1 MPSYLRKDRKI
12 MLHENLKRLRKACGF
27 RQEEVA
33 KVLGVD
39 RSAYS
44 YYESGKTEP
53 SVKNLIK
60 IARMFKVDIDV
71 LVGNSE
77 YATALALNNEPADE
91 YDSQLCADLDS
102 LRSCSSQERVLVAM
116 LRQAQDKEAFF
127 SAVKAQYEAEAS
139 E

>member
-1 MPSYLRKDRKI
+1 
-12 MLHENLKRLRKACGF
+12 MLCENLKKLRKSCGY

-33 KVLGVD
+33 RVLGVD

-60 IARMFKVDIDV
+60 IARMFKVDVDA

-77 YATALALNNEPADE
+77 YAAALALNNEPADE

-102 LRSCSSQERVLVAM
+102 LGKCSSQERILVAM
-116 LRQAQDKEAFF
+116 LRQAQDKECFV
-127 SAVKAQYEAEAS
+127 SAVKAQYEAECK

>member
-1 MPSYLRKDRKI
+1 
-12 MLHENLKRLRKACGF
+12 MLHENLKKLRKACGF

-53 SVKNLIK
+53 SVTNLIK
-60 IARMFKVDIDV
+60 ISRMFKVDVDV

-102 LRSCSSQERVLVAM
+102 LGKCSSQERLLIAM
-116 LRQAQDKEAFF
+116 LRQAQDKDAFI
-127 SAVKAQYEAEAS
+127 SAVKAQYEAQKE

>member
-1 MPSYLRKDRKI
+1 
-12 MLHENLKRLRKACGF
+12 MLHENLKKLRKSCGF

-53 SVKNLIK
+53 SVTNLIK
-60 IARMFKVDIDV
+60 ISRMFKVDVDV

-102 LRSCSSQERVLVAM
+102 LGKCSSQERLLVAM
-116 LRQAQDKEAFF
+116 LRQAQDKDAFI
-127 SAVKAQYEAEAS
+127 SAVKAQYEAQKE

>member
-1 MPSYLRKDRKI
+1 
-12 MLHENLKRLRKACGF
+12 MLHDNLKRLRKSCGF

-33 KVLGVD
+33 KVLGID

-53 SVKNLIK
+53 SVTNLIK
-60 IARMFKVDIDV
+60 IARMYKVDVDV

-91 YDSQLCADLDS
+91 YDSELCADLES
-102 LRSCSSQERVLVAM
+102 LSKCSTQERILVAM
-116 LRQAQDKEAFF
+116 LRQAQDKDAFI
-127 SAVKAQYEAEAS
+127 SAVKAQYETEVL
-139 E
+139 

>member
-1 MPSYLRKDRKI
+1 
-12 MLHENLKRLRKACGF
+12 MLNENLKRLRKSCGF

-60 IARMFKVDIDV
+60 IARMFKVDVDV

-91 YDSQLCADLDS
+91 YDSELCADVEALS
-102 LRSCSSQERVLVAM
+102 KCTSQERILVAM
-116 LRQAQDKEAFF
+116 LRQAQDKDAFI
-127 SAVKAQYEAEAS
+127 SAVKAQFEAEN

>member
-1 MPSYLRKDRKI
+1 

-33 KVLGVD
+33 KVLGID

-53 SVKNLIK
+53 SVKNLIR
-60 IARMFKVDIDV
+60 ISRMFKVDVDV

-91 YDSQLCADLDS
+91 YDSELCADLES
-102 LRSCSSQERVLVAM
+102 LGKCSSQERILVAM
-116 LRQAQDKEAFF
+116 LRQAQDKDAFVA
-127 SAVKAQYEAEAS
+127 AVKEQYEAENK

>member
-1 MPSYLRKDRKI
+1 

-77 YATALALNNEPADE
+77 YATALALNNESADE

-116 LRQAQDKEAFF
+116 LRQAQDKEAFI

>member
-1 MPSYLRKDRKI
+1 
-12 MLHENLKRLRKACGF
+12 MLHENLKKLRKACGF

-53 SVKNLIK
+53 SVTNLIK
-60 IARMFKVDIDV
+60 ISRMFKVDVDV

-77 YATALALNNEPADE
+77 YATALALNNESADE

-102 LRSCSSQERVLVAM
+102 LGKCSSQERLLIAM
-116 LRQAQDKEAFF
+116 LRQAQDKDAFI
-127 SAVKAQYEAEAS
+127 SAVKAQYEAQKE

>member
-1 MPSYLRKDRKI
+1 
-12 MLHENLKRLRKACGF
+12 MLHENLKKLRKSCGF

-33 KVLGVD
+33 KVLGID

-60 IARMFKVDIDV
+60 ISRMFKVDVDALI
-71 LVGNSE
+71 GNSE
-77 YATALALNNEPADE
+77 YAAALALNSEPADE
-91 YDSQLCADLDS
+91 YDSQLCADFDS
-102 LRSCSSQERVLVAM
+102 LGKCSSQERILVAM
-116 LRQAQDKEAFF
+116 LRQAQDKEAFI
-127 SAVKAQYEAEAS
+127 SAVKAQYDAET

>member
-1 MPSYLRKDRKI
+1 
-12 MLHENLKRLRKACGF
+12 MLNENLKRLRKSCGF

-60 IARMFKVDIDV
+60 IARMFKVDVDV

-91 YDSQLCADLDS
+91 YDSELCADVEALS
-102 LRSCSSQERVLVAM
+102 KCTSQERILVAM
-116 LRQAQDKEAFF
+116 LRQAQDKDAFI
-127 SAVKAQYEAEAS
+127 SAVKAQYEAEN

>member
-1 MPSYLRKDRKI
+1 

-33 KVLGVD
+33 KVLGID

-53 SVKNLIK
+53 SVKNLIR
-60 IARMFKVDIDV
+60 ISRMFKVDVDV

-91 YDSQLCADLDS
+91 YDSELCADLES
-102 LRSCSSQERVLVAM
+102 LGKCSSQERILVAM
-116 LRQAQDKEAFF
+116 LRQAQGKDAFVA
-127 SAVKAQYEAEAS
+127 AVKEQYEAENK

>member
-1 MPSYLRKDRKI
+1 
-12 MLHENLKRLRKACGF
+12 MLSENLKKLRKSCGF

-33 KVLGVD
+33 NVIGVD

-60 IARMFKVDIDV
+60 IARMFKVDVDT

-91 YDSQLCADLDS
+91 YDSELCADIES
-102 LRSCSSQERVLVAM
+102 LSKCTSQERILVAM
-116 LRQAQDKEAFF
+116 LRQAQDKEAFI
-127 SAVKAQYEAEAS
+127 SAVKAQYEAEN

>member
-1 MPSYLRKDRKI
+1 

-116 LRQAQDKEAFF
+116 LRQAQDKEAFI